1 MSLRDRLPARLTEVL
16 DDADDEGP
24 CGCTTAFA
32 DGELRIDASGCES
45 DGRLA
50 HSPECRETVIG
61 ALTDR
66 DVDAV
71 RTETDGVVRA
81 YEDDAAA
88 LLVAAGRFVESAR
101 FHDERLAALARRDP
115 LAACREATGRADA
128 VADIAA
134 ETGLAALADRYG
146 EYRQALSATVG
157 PTVSRWRVRT
167 VPPPGAKVRATREL
181 ESGATVRRY
190 EPQHGVDRYHLVP
203 PERDFSPAALSVLA
217 SAHERLATGEF
228 AGGDRAPAR
237 AVRTVVKR
245 DGGSEELPA
254 ERIAAA
260 LEKHARGF
268 GLLEDLFA
276 DPAVSDAYVTAPATS
291 NPVRVT
297 VDGETMRTNVRLTES
312 GVAAFASRFRRESGR
327 AFSRADPTLDATV
340 TIAGRRVRVAGVTD
354 PPSEGP
360 AFAFRAK
367 DDDVWTLP
375 ALVANGTLTAKAAG
389 LLSVAVE
396 RGSAVLV
403 AGPRGAGKTTLLGAL
418 LWELPPAVR
427 TVAIEDTPELPVE
440 QLQEAGRD
448 VQPLLASAESG
459 DLSPASA
466 LRTALRLGDGALAVG
481 EVRGEEAAV
490 LYEAMR
496 VGANSEAVLGT
507 IHGDGGPAVYERVVE
522 DLGVAPSAFGV
533 TDLIVTT
540 ERTADG
546 TRRVGA
552 IEEVGSG
559 EPPVFEGLFGR
570 DGGELGPTGRIDR
583 GNSELVASLASP
595 GETYADVRERL
606 AERARLLGVLA
617 DRGAV
622 GPEAIERSHGERS
635 R

>member
-1 MSLRDRLPARLTEVL
+1 MSLRDRLPAPLDAVFD
-16 DDADDEGP
+16 DDADEET
-24 CGCTTAFA
+24 CGCVTAF
-32 DGELRIDASGCES
+32 DGSELRVDASECDH

-50 HSPECRETVIG
+50 HSPECRETVVG
-61 ALTDR
+61 ALADR
-66 DVDAV
+66 DAETV
-71 RTETDGVVRA
+71 RTETGGLLRV
-81 YEDDAAA
+81 YEGEAAA
-88 LLVAAGRFVESAR
+88 LLVAAGRFVESVQ

-128 VADIAA
+128 VADVAA
-134 ETGLAALADRYG
+134 ETGLAVLADRAEGYQ
-146 EYRQALSATVG
+146 RVLAPAVG

-167 VPPPGAKVRATREL
+167 APPVGAKLRGTRDL

-190 EPQHGVDRYHLVP
+190 EPEHGVDRYHLVP
-203 PERDFSPAALSVLA
+203 PERDFSPAALSALA

-228 AGGDRAPAR
+228 EGGDRAPAR
-237 AVRTVVKR
+237 AVRAVVEDSE
-245 DGGSEELPA
+245 DGERLPV

-268 GLLEDLFA
+268 GLLEDIFA
-276 DPAVSDAYVTAPATS
+276 DPGVSDAFVTAPATS
-291 NPVRVT
+291 NPVRVR
-297 VDGETMRTNVRLTES
+297 VDGETLQTNVRLTGA
-312 GVAAFASRFRRESGR
+312 GVAAFSSRFRHESGR

-340 TIAGRRVRVAGVTD
+340 TVAGRRVRVAGVTD

-360 AFAFRAK
+360 AFAFRAQ
-367 DDDVWTLP
+367 DDDVWTVP
-375 ALVANGTLTAKAAG
+375 ALVANGTLTAEAAG

-403 AGPRGAGKTTLLGAL
+403 AGARGAGKTTLLGAL

-427 TVAIEDTPELPVE
+427 TIAIEDTPELPVE
-440 QLQEAGRD
+440 QLQDAGRD
-448 VQPLLASAESG
+448 VQALLASADSG
-459 DLSPASA
+459 DLSPTDA

-481 EVRGEEAAV
+481 EVRGEEAQV

-522 DLGVAPSAFGV
+522 DLGVAPSSFGV

-546 TRRVGA
+546 TRRVRT
-552 IEEVGSG
+552 IEEVRSG
-559 EPPVFEGLFGR
+559 ESPAFEALFDR
-570 DGGELGPTGRIDR
+570 DGENLQSSGRIDR
-583 GNSELVASLASP
+583 GNSDLVASLATP
-595 GETYADVRERL
+595 EETYADIRETL
-606 AERARLLGVLA
+606 AERARLLRVLA
-617 DRGAV
+617 DSGAA
-622 GPEAIERSHGERS
+622 GPEALERSHGERS